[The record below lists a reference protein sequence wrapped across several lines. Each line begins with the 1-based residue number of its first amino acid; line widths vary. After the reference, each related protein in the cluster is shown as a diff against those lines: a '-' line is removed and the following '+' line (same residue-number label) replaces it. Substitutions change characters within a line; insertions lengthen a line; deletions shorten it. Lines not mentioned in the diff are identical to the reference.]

1 MSDDTLTGT
10 ATFTSWVEEPVP
22 GPEAPAPRLAHAVVA
37 FAYQGDIEGP
47 SECHY
52 VLHYAGPDTG
62 TVVGLERIAAAG
74 GVRVLRHE
82 GTFGPDGVDIR
93 FTDEAGATGG
103 FHAGPEA
110 KEWPW
115 SLGAAGRT
123 K

>member
-1 MSDDTLTGT
+1 MTDDTLTGT
-10 ATFTSWVEEPVP
+10 ATFTSWAEEPAH
-22 GPEAPAPRLAHAVVA
+22 GPEAPTPRLAHAVAA
-37 FAYQGDIEGP
+37 FAYRGDIEGP

-52 VLHYAGPDTG
+52 VLHYAAADAGS
-62 TVVGLERIAAAG
+62 VVGLERIAAAG

-82 GTFGPDGVDIR
+82 GTFGPEGVDIR

-110 KEWPW
+110 KEWSW
-115 SLGAAGRT
+115 RLSGGGRT